1 MSYCPDC
8 RCCHWASLLLE
19 GCRWDTLLILH
30 PMTSIDTTW
39 FVQPIQSTTLL
50 QSFMYVPVFCICS
63 LHMGCS
69 NTSCY
74 YHLPGLSSNWVAIVH
89 PDVFD
94 ICCCSF
100 TNTLSK
106 IIFKIEVRGEVKS
119 KLLSK
124 CQICTCVW
132 FKSCHQH
139 TEDLGNSS
147 KHCFVSYE
155 SLLALSSLSFYI

>member
-1 MSYCPDC
+1 MRYCPDC
-8 RCCHWASLLLE
+8 RCCHWASLLSE

-50 QSFMYVPVFCICS
+50 QNFMHVPVFCICS

-94 ICCCSF
+94 SCCCSF

-106 IIFKIEVRGEVKS
+106 IIFKVEVRGEVKS
-119 KLLSK
+119 KLYQSVKFAPVFGLSHVINIQK
-124 CQICTCVW
+124 I
-132 FKSCHQH
+132 
-139 TEDLGNSS
+139 
-147 KHCFVSYE
+147 
-155 SLLALSSLSFYI
+155 LATQANIVLFLMKVY